1 MNFLIKMNTGEVIV
15 IIQYTSHYNKISYS
29 NYLVE
34 TA

>member
-15 IIQYTSHYNKISYS
+15 TIPYTSHYNTISYS

-34 TA
+34 IA